1 MAALCTAEV
10 RPTEE
15 PEAGTLHVRDCTGCD
30 AKSHEELL

>member
-15 PEAGTLHVRDCTGCD
+15 PEAGTLHVRDCTGG
-30 AKSHEELL
+30 AGQPAFLP